1 MSGRQMVGAIRGQ
14 ARSAGEAFGL
24 ASHVRGG
31 RWEHWGELPFGYDV
45 ALLEACSQAAPSTA
59 ARLHHEFSRDLD
71 VSAGRAGDWSR
82 SGGACRLAAG
92 VITGGQLCVTAV
104 I

>member
-1 MSGRQMVGAIRGQ
+1 MVGAIRGQ

-59 ARLHHEFSRDLD
+59 ARLHRAEQASTAARCRVNRLVGAVDAVSD
-71 VSAGRAGDWSR
+71 VGSLRRGGPARR
-82 SGGACRLAAG
+82 HTGGA
-92 VITGGQLCVTAV
+92 
-104 I
+104 